1 MISLNL
7 AEPIPSILNL
17 ITEVIKAI
25 NLNKEREI
33 QKISIKQSELDSEL
47 KKISIRHKVLATE
60 IFYPI
65 YQNIV
70 SIDISETNLPTIT
83 FTASQV
89 RDSLHYDDGLEH
101 LNRSIPN
108 FFKRFSE
115 IENKVIMYNTDLD
128 EFHKNRLEKYVSDNI
143 ERNGFNVTYNSNTN
157 VLPNTINLSNL
168 FPKLKQYWFREIE
181 DIPINLHGNSMDV
194 SMMGHAQ
201 IASIR
206 NDIDKDEKYEEE
218 NKIRNLVNELKEMYE
233 IKTEFNKFYGVIID
247 IHKMVEELRKD
258 IGKNIIKFIDLNE
271 YNDICEIC
279 NPSHVS

>member
-279 NPSHVS
+279 NQSHVS